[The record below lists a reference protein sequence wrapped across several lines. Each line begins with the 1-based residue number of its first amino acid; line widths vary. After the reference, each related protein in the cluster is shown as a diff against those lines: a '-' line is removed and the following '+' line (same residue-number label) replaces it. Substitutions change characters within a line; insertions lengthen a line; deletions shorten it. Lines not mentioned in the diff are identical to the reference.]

1 MNGPAAI
8 VVSEKPSEIP
18 CIVCYRQQDH
28 YPRGGVVLPPCREGS
43 ETMPPLLRLTPGW
56 LSGTEKEESGGESN
70 DAW

>member
-28 YPRGGVVLPPCREGS
+28 YPRGGGGPATLSRGLGNNATITQTHPWLVIRDRERGK
-43 ETMPPLLRLTPGW
+43 RR
-56 LSGTEKEESGGESN
+56 
-70 DAW
+70 